1 MKIVVTD
8 GYTLNPGDM
17 QWNGVEQIGELT
29 VYDRTPRELIVERC
43 SDADV
48 LIVNKTPLQNET
60 LNQLPKL
67 KMIAVTATGYNII
80 DTIAAKEKNIVI
92 SNVPAY
98 GTASVAQHAF
108 ALLLELTNH
117 VGFHG
122 QSTASGEWQRSKDWS
137 YTVIPVKELSGKT
150 FGIVG
155 FGNIGQQAARI
166 ALAFGM
172 KVIYYNPR
180 IKDFDGATS
189 ADLST
194 VFKNSDVVSL
204 HCPLKPD
211 NNQFVNKAIL
221 SSMKKT
227 AYLINTARGQLI
239 NEPDLAEALN
249 NEIIAGAGLD
259 VLSVEPPVD
268 DNPLLKAKNCINTPH
283 IAWISKEARQRIMDT
298 TVENIKAFMEG
309 KPINVVN

>member
-1 MKIVVTD
+1 
-8 GYTLNPGDM
+8 
-17 QWNGVEQIGELT
+17 
-29 VYDRTPRELIVERC
+29 LIVERC
-43 SDADV
+43 ADADI
-48 LIVNKTPLQNET
+48 LIINKTPLQRET
-60 LNQLPKL
+60 LDLLPKL

-80 DTIAAKEKNIVI
+80 DTAAATEKNIVI

-117 VGFHG
+117 AGFHG
-122 QSTASGEWQRSKDWS
+122 QSTARGEWQRSKDWS
-137 YTVIPVKELSGKT
+137 YTIMPVKELSAKT
-150 FGIVG
+150 FGIIG

-172 KVIYYNPR
+172 NVIYYNPG
-180 IKDFDGATS
+180 KKKFDGAMPV
-189 ADLST
+189 DLST
-194 VFKNSDVVSL
+194 VFENSDVISL

-211 NNQFVNKAIL
+211 NNQFVNRSLL

-239 NEPDLAEALN
+239 NEADLAEALN
-249 NEIIAGAGLD
+249 NGVIAGAGLD
-259 VLSVEPPVD
+259 VLSTEPPVG
-268 DNPLLKAKNCINTPH
+268 DNPLFKAKNCIITPH

-298 TVENIKAFMEG
+298 TVKNIKAFEKG
-309 KPINVVN
+309 NPINVVK